1 MMGHHIE
8 MPVSMQQ
15 DGIGTN
21 GNRADGQISERYSHA
36 LAAELEAHSGGFL
49 PSIIFDRQLM
59 QCRDMIIQF
68 VPFSISPCTAQ
79 QFQTHHSG
87 DCYTVRSQQRINS
100 VAKAQVRSARWQHV

>member
-21 GNRADGQISERYSHA
+21 GNRADDQISERYSHA

-49 PSIIFDRQLM
+49 PSIIFDR
-59 QCRDMIIQF
+59 
-68 VPFSISPCTAQ
+68 
-79 QFQTHHSG
+79 
-87 DCYTVRSQQRINS
+87 
-100 VAKAQVRSARWQHV
+100 